1 MPSIDY
7 RAVRDAVPLRRV
19 LELLQFTPVR
29 RRGDELRGACPIHGS
44 HSPRS
49 CSFAANV
56 RKQAYHCFVCGAGGN
71 QLDLW
76 AAVSHLPLYAAT
88 CDLCQ
93 RLGIEIPQL
102 PQPTNQTHRRPAM
115 PSG

>member
-1 MPSIDY
+1 M
-7 RAVRDAVPLRRV
+7 RRV
-19 LELLQFTPVR
+19 LELLHFTPVR
-29 RRGDELRGACPIHGS
+29 RRGDELRGPCPIHGS

-56 RKQAYHCFVCGAGGN
+56 HKHAYCCFVCGAGGN

-76 AAVSHLPLYAAT
+76 ADVNHLPLHAAA

-93 RLGIEIPQL
+93 RLGIEIPLL
-102 PQPTNQTHRRPAM
+102 PRPTARPTTRRQTR

>member
-7 RAVRDAVPLRRV
+7 RAVRAAVPLRRV

-29 RRGDELRGACPIHGS
+29 RRGDELRGPCPIHGS

-49 CSFAANV
+49 LSFAANV
-56 RKQAYHCFVCGAGGN
+56 RKQAYCCFVCGAGGN

-102 PQPTNQTHRRPAM
+102 PQPMTSTPRRRTM

>member
-7 RAVRDAVPLRRV
+7 RAVREAVPLGRV

-29 RRGDELRGACPIHGS
+29 RRGDELRGPCPIHGS
-44 HSPRS
+44 HSPHS

-56 RKQAYHCFVCGAGGN
+56 RKQAYRCFVCGAGGN

-76 AAVSHLPLYAAT
+76 VAVSHLPLYAAT

-93 RLGIEIPQL
+93 RLGIPIPLL
-102 PQPTNQTHRRPAM
+102 PRPTSPAPRRQAM

>member
-1 MPSIDY
+1 MPSLDY

-29 RRGDELRGACPIHGS
+29 RRGDELRGPCPIHGS

-49 CSFAANV
+49 CSFSANV
-56 RKQAYHCFVCGAGGN
+56 QKQAFRCFVCGAGGN

-76 AAVSHLPLYAAT
+76 ARVNHLPLYAAT

-93 RLGIEIPQL
+93 RLGIEL
-102 PQPTNQTHRRPAM
+102 PLLPRPTNQTQRRPAM